1 MTTPAS
7 LTDQLAAQLQGPQLQ
22 QLASRLG
29 IAPEQA
35 QSAVQTA
42 LPLLMGA
49 LGRNSQQAG
58 GTDALL
64 GALQRDHAGSQD
76 IGSLLGAL
84 LGGSANGAQGN
95 GAGIV
100 SHLFGDKAPQA
111 AAGLG
116 KATGLETSKASQ
128 LLQLLAPIVM
138 AYLAKRFLGGNA
150 AAGGS
155 QLGPALAQERQQV
168 GSNSGVSGLLSSV
181 LDQDGDGKLGLG
193 DVMKLGGSLFGKR

>member
-1 MTTPAS
+1 MTTSAS

-22 QLASRLG
+22 QLAGRLG

-49 LGRNSQQAG
+49 LSRNSQQAG

-64 GALQRDHAGSQD
+64 GALQRDHAASPD
-76 IGSLLGAL
+76 IGSLLGSL
-84 LGGSANGAQGN
+84 LGGPASGASAN

-100 SHLFGDKAPQA
+100 GHLFGDKAPQA

-116 KATGLETSKASQ
+116 QATGLETSKASQ

-138 AYLAKRFLGGNA
+138 AYLAKRFLGGNTA
-150 AAGGS
+150 TAS
-155 QLGPALAQERQQV
+155 QLGPALAQEHQQV
-168 GSNSGVSGLLSSV
+168 RTNSGAGGLLTSV
-181 LDQDGDGKLGLG
+181 LDQDGDGQLGLG
-193 DVMKLGGSLFGKR
+193 DVMKLGGRLFGKR

>member
-1 MTTPAS
+1 MTMSAS

-22 QLASRLG
+22 QLAGRLG

-35 QSAVQTA
+35 QSAVQAA

-64 GALQRDHAGSQD
+64 GALQRDHAASPD
-76 IGSLLGAL
+76 LGSLLGSL
-84 LGGSANGAQGN
+84 LGGSATGAQGN

-100 SHLFGDKAPQA
+100 GHLFGDKAPQA

-116 KATGLETSKASQ
+116 QATGLETSKASQ

-138 AYLAKRFLGGNA
+138 AYLAKRFLGGDA
-150 AAGGS
+150 TASS
-155 QLGPALAQERQQV
+155 QLGPALAQEHQQV
-168 GSNSGVSGLLSSV
+168 RSHPGAGGLLTSV
-181 LDQDGDGKLGLG
+181 LDQDGDGQLGLG

>member
-1 MTTPAS
+1 MTTSAS

-22 QLASRLG
+22 QLAGRLG

-49 LGRNSQQAG
+49 LSRNSQQAG

-64 GALQRDHAGSQD
+64 GALQRDHAASPD
-76 IGSLLGAL
+76 IGSLLGSL
-84 LGGSANGAQGN
+84 LGGPASGASAN

-100 SHLFGDKAPQA
+100 GHLFGDKAPQA

-116 KATGLETSKASQ
+116 QATGLETSKASQ

-138 AYLAKRFLGGNA
+138 AYLAKRFLGGNTA
-150 AAGGS
+150 TAS
-155 QLGPALAQERQQV
+155 QLGPALAQEHQQV
-168 GSNSGVSGLLSSV
+168 RTNSGAGGLLTSV
-181 LDQDGDGKLGLG
+181 LDQDGDGQLGLG

>member
-1 MTTPAS
+1 MTTSAS

-64 GALQRDHAGSQD
+64 GALQRDHAGSPD
-76 IGSLLGAL
+76 LGSLLGAL

-116 KATGLETSKASQ
+116 KATGLETGKASQ

-138 AYLAKRFLGGNA
+138 AYLAKRFLSGTTTA
-150 AAGGS
+150 SS

>member
-1 MTTPAS
+1 MTASDS

-64 GALQRDHAGSQD
+64 SALQRDHAGSPD
-76 IGSLLGAL
+76 IGSLLGSL
-84 LGGSANGAQGN
+84 LGGSASGAQGN

-100 SHLFGDKAPQA
+100 GHLFGDKAAQA
-111 AAGLG
+111 VAGLG
-116 KATGLETSKASQ
+116 KAAGLETSKASQ

-138 AYLAKRFLGGNA
+138 AYLAKRFLGGSTTSGN
-150 AAGGS
+150 

-168 GSNSGVSGLLSSV
+168 GSNSGISGLLTSV

>member
-1 MTTPAS
+1 MTTSAS

-22 QLASRLG
+22 QLAGRLG

-35 QSAVQTA
+35 RSAVQAA

-64 GALQRDHAGSQD
+64 VALQRDHAA
-76 IGSLLGAL
+76 SLTSAACSARCY
-84 LGGSANGAQGN
+84 GSATGAQGN

-100 SHLFGDKAPQA
+100 GHLFGDKAPQA

-116 KATGLETSKASQ
+116 QATGLETSKASQ

-138 AYLAKRFLGGNA
+138 AYLAKRF
-150 AAGGS
+150 
-155 QLGPALAQERQQV
+155 
-168 GSNSGVSGLLSSV
+168 
-181 LDQDGDGKLGLG
+181 
-193 DVMKLGGSLFGKR
+193 

>member
-1 MTTPAS
+1 MTTSDS
-7 LTDQLAAQLQGPQLQ
+7 LTSQLAAQLQGPQLQ

-58 GTDALL
+58 GTQVLASALH
-64 GALQRDHAGSQD
+64 RDHTAAPD
-76 IGSLLGAL
+76 LGSLLGSL
-84 LGGSANGAQGN
+84 LGGSASGAQAN

-100 SHLFGDKAPQA
+100 GHLFGDKAPQA

-116 KATGLETSKASQ
+116 QATGLEPSKASQ

-138 AYLAKRFLGGNA
+138 AYLAKRFLGGGTA
-150 AAGGS
+150 DTS
-155 QLGPALAQERQQV
+155 QLGNALAQEQSHVRNHSSV
-168 GSNSGVSGLLSSV
+168 GGLLGSV
-181 LDQDGDGKLGLG
+181 LDQDGDGQLGLG

>member
-1 MTTPAS
+1 MTTAAS

-22 QLASRLG
+22 QLAGRLG

-42 LPLLMGA
+42 LPLLMSA

-64 GALQRDHAGSQD
+64 GALQRDHAGSPD
-76 IGSLLGAL
+76 IGSLLGSL
-84 LGGSANGAQGN
+84 LGGSASGAPAN

-100 SHLFGDKAPQA
+100 GHLFGDKAPQA

-116 KATGLETSKASQ
+116 QATGLETTKASQ

-138 AYLAKRFLGGNA
+138 AYLAKRFLGGDTA
-150 AAGGS
+150 ASS
-155 QLGPALAQERQQV
+155 QLGPALAQEHQPVRSSKP
-168 GSNSGVSGLLSSV
+168 GAGGLLTSV
-181 LDQDGDGKLGLG
+181 LDQDGDGQLGLG

>member
-1 MTTPAS
+1 MTTSAS

-22 QLASRLG
+22 QLAARLG

-64 GALQRDHAGSQD
+64 VALQRDHADSPD
-76 IGSLLGAL
+76 IGSLLGSL
-84 LGGSANGAQGN
+84 LGGSATDAQGN

-100 SHLFGDKAPQA
+100 GHLFGDKAPQA

-116 KATGLETSKASQ
+116 QATGLETGKASQ

-138 AYLAKRFLGGNA
+138 AYLAKRFLGGDA
-150 AAGGS
+150 APSS
-155 QLGPALAQERQQV
+155 QLGPALAQEHQQV
-168 GSNSGVSGLLSSV
+168 RSNPGAGDLLTGV
-181 LDQDGDGKLGLG
+181 LDQDGDGQLGWG
-193 DVMKLGGSLFGKR
+193 DVMTLGGSLFGKR